1 VAGVIALL
9 DHPDSPGDP
18 FNVGALNE
26 VSMNELAETI
36 VARTGSSS
44 RIVHV
49 PYDVAYEAGFED
61 MERRV
66 PDIGK
71 ISALTGWSPKRSLD
85 DILDDVIEYR
95 RATAG
100 H

>member
-1 VAGVIALL
+1 
-9 DHPDSPGDP
+9 
-18 FNVGALNE
+18 
-26 VSMNELAETI
+26 MNELAETI

>member
-1 VAGVIALL
+1 
-9 DHPDSPGDP
+9 
-18 FNVGALNE
+18 
-26 VSMNELAETI
+26 MNELAEAI

-49 PYDVAYEAGFED
+49 SYEVAYEQGFED

-66 PDIGK
+66 PDVERIG
-71 ISALTGWSPKRSLD
+71 ALTGWSPKRTLD